1 MAIISLTTDF
11 GQFDG
16 YVGVMKGV
24 ILGIAPDAQLVD
36 LSHEI
41 APQDVR
47 QATHVL
53 ARAMP
58 FFPQGAIH
66 VVVVDPGVGAARRP
80 ILVTTASAV
89 FVGPDNGVLTPALTD
104 ATAKTWQLDRPE
116 FWLPEVSATFHGRDV
131 FAPVAGHLARGVRPE
146 LMASRVS
153 DAVRLAL
160 PRPQRLPDGSIQGE
174 VVHAD
179 RFGNLIT
186 NIPGEWLTGE
196 SHRGHWQCY
205 VARSVEP
212 VLGPLSTY
220 SDGASGAPLALVS
233 SSGMLE
239 IAVRDG
245 SAQRMFGA
253 GPGAPVLVRPGL
265 ESYQ

>member
-24 ILGIAPDAQLVD
+24 ILAIAPDAQLVD

-47 QATHVL
+47 QAAHVL

-58 FFPQGAIH
+58 FFPKGAIH
-66 VVVVDPGVGAARRP
+66 VAIVDPGVGSVRRP

-104 ATAKTWQLDRPE
+104 ATAKTWELDRPE
-116 FWLPEVSATFHGRDV
+116 FWLPEVSATFHGRDL
-131 FAPVAGHLARGVRPE
+131 FAPVAGHLACGVSPE
-146 LMASRVS
+146 RMASRVS
-153 DAVRLAL
+153 DAVLLASAG
-160 PRPQRLPDGSIQGE
+160 PQRLPDGSIRGE

-186 NIPGEWLTGE
+186 DIPGEWLTGG

-212 VLGPLSTY
+212 APGPLRTY
-220 SDGASGAPLALVS
+220 SDAASGAPLALVS

-253 GPGAPVLVRPGL
+253 SPGAPVLVRPG
-265 ESYQ
+265 

>member
-24 ILGIAPDAQLVD
+24 ILAIAPDARLVD

-47 QATHVL
+47 QAAHVL
-53 ARAMP
+53 ARAIP
-58 FFPQGAIH
+58 FFPDGAIH
-66 VVVVDPGVGAARRP
+66 VVVVDPGVGSARRP

-89 FVGPDNGVLTPALTD
+89 FVGPDNGVLTPATKD
-104 ATAKTWQLDRPE
+104 ATAEVWELDRPE
-116 FWLPEVSATFHGRDV
+116 FWLREVSATFHGRDI

-146 LMASRVS
+146 LMASRTS
-153 DAVRLAL
+153 DAVVLAL
-160 PRPQRLPDGSIQGE
+160 SRPLRLPDGSIRGE
-174 VVHAD
+174 VVHVD

-186 NIPGEWLTGE
+186 DIPGAWLTGE
-196 SHRGHWQCY
+196 SHRGQCQCY
-205 VARSVEP
+205 VARNAEP
-212 VLGPLSTY
+212 VRGLFGAY
-220 SDGASGAPLALVS
+220 SAAASGAPLALVS

-245 SAQRMFGA
+245 SAQRVFGA
-253 GPGAPVLVRPGL
+253 GPGAPVLVRLG
-265 ESYQ
+265 